1 MEPPFPRSGIGMNP
15 VRPDSVFVSDVLK
28 YFKKKLEEKGIPAK
42 VMQTIDSHV
51 LRLMDSIHL
60 TWYAG

>member
-1 MEPPFPRSGIGMNP
+1 MNP
-15 VRPDSVFVSDVLK
+15 VHPASALVSDVLK

-42 VMQTIDSHV
+42 VMQTIDSQV
-51 LRLMDSIHL
+51 LRLVESIHL

>member
-1 MEPPFPRSGIGMNP
+1 MNP

-28 YFKKKLEEKGIPAK
+28 YFKKKLEEKGIPSK
-42 VMQTIDSHV
+42 VMQTIDSQV